1 MNNELI
7 VVRQLPVIEEQL
19 RSVRDSIQARV
30 DEVLAMECNE
40 DTYKKVKNARS
51 ELNAQY
57 KGLEEK
63 RKAVKA
69 QVEAPYKKFE
79 AVYKEFAGD
88 IFAKADKDLAAKIS
102 AVEDG
107 LKKKKADKVKAYFDE
122 YRESLGIPED
132 LVSYGQ
138 ARIAVTLSAS
148 EKSLK
153 TLAKNFLDRIRGD
166 LDLIATQEHKD
177 EILVEYS
184 KTLNI
189 SLAVTTVTNR
199 IAAVEN
205 QRRMREQAATE
216 QARRQKAA
224 EAVQMVAET
233 ARPAPPAVISAPVV
247 MAQPEQEMEVV
258 PPVVVAQPEYS
269 AHVAKMYT
277 VTFKVYGTIDQMR
290 DLKKFLENGGY
301 VYEQLK

>member
-40 DTYKKVKNARS
+40 DTYKEVKKARS
-51 ELNAQY
+51 DLSAQF
-57 KGLEEK
+57 KGLEER

-69 QVEAPYKKFE
+69 QVEAPYKQFE
-79 AVYKEFAGD
+79 AVYKACAGD

-153 TLAKNFLDRIRGD
+153 TQAKNFLDRIRGD

-184 KTLNI
+184 KTLNV
-189 SLAVTTVTNR
+189 SQAVTAVTNR

-205 QRRMREQAATE
+205 QRRMREQADAE
-216 QARRQKAA
+216 QDRRREAM
-224 EAVQMVAET
+224 EAVQMAAET

-247 MAQPEQEMEVV
+247 MAQPEQEMEVA
-258 PPVVVAQPEYS
+258 PPVVVAQPEDS
-269 AHVAKMYT
+269 APVAKMYT
-277 VTFKVYGTIDQMR
+277 VTFKVNGTIDQMR
-290 DLKKFLENGGY
+290 ALKKFLENGGY